1 MATDTSPGCLEA
13 HKRADGGRWPR
24 QLRSTPSGVFDTG
37 ATGFHN
43 HNPPSFKI
51 ANHVPNWFWSWL
63 QLSRRTILSI
73 FGPLV
78 SVALIFDPISWKSC
92 LAQLT
97 HLTSQSMLTLF
108 VIEDTRYQL
117 SYMTNFALLLFVQS
131 PSMAVAR
138 ENKLLLDKWRST
150 VRMQSRAWPVLKL
163 AVMRLDAVVWK
174 GLDNIVSWA
183 GKDSPAEV
191 LLRKP
196 PNSP

>member
-1 MATDTSPGCLEA
+1 
-13 HKRADGGRWPR
+13 
-24 QLRSTPSGVFDTG
+24 
-37 ATGFHN
+37 
-43 HNPPSFKI
+43 
-51 ANHVPNWFWSWL
+51 
-63 QLSRRTILSI
+63 LSI
-73 FGPLV
+73 SGPRV
-78 SVALIFDPISWKSC
+78 SVASHFDPIPWKKF
-92 LAQLT
+92 LAQLA
-97 HLTSQSMLTLF
+97 HLTSQNMLTLF

-196 PNSP
+196 PNSPSNPHR

>member
-1 MATDTSPGCLEA
+1 MSR
-13 HKRADGGRWPR
+13 KS
-24 QLRSTPSGVFDTG
+24 Q
-37 ATGFHN
+37 N
-43 HNPPSFKI
+43 HNPPSSKI

-63 QLSRRTILSI
+63 QLSRRTILLIS
-73 FGPLV
+73 GPRV
-78 SVALIFDPISWKSC
+78 SVASHFDPISWKNC
-92 LAQLT
+92 LAQLA
-97 HLTSQSMLTLF
+97 HLTSQNMLTLF
-108 VIEDTRYQL
+108 FIEDTRYQL

-138 ENKLLLDKWRST
+138 ENKLLLDKWRSI

-196 PNSP
+196 SNSPSNPHR